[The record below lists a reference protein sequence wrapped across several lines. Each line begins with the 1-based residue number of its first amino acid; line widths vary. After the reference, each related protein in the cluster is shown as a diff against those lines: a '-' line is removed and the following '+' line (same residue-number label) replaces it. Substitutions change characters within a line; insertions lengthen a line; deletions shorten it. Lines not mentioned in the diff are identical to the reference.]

1 MVQENYNGIACVSF
15 AKMYRPFAC
24 PVPNVCNGY
33 QKQFAP
39 FSVSILYFGYCEVNG
54 AFAPVARR
62 CR

>member
-15 AKMYRPFAC
+15 AKITVLSLALCQTFARTTKNNL
-24 PVPNVCNGY
+24 P
-33 QKQFAP
+33 P

-54 AFAPVARR
+54 AFVPVARR